1 VLVHFLSAFRVN
13 QDPVIE
19 VKGLAW
25 LGIDQPTKAAWKSL
39 QQFSLPDK
47 VSKWAGSAT
56 AHQISYPTLAAS
68 ENTQPL
74 SMMAT
79 SMVEMNE
86 LETSNTSQESY
97 MAVEES
103 IAAEEHRTIDQSP
116 SVNGHNAAHEPDATN
131 GHNAADG
138 PDAADGRHA
147 ADGSLNAEGSSF
159 IATRENTNAENHS
172 GTADTQLQSTTGILH
187 RLGLKL
193 DGFLSMIKSGVN
205 DLEVYLTSRIGERHI
220 RNFKAIRRP
229 ILIAVPSGLALR
241 GAVVLLMRPYYSPSA
256 NIGSAGFGDLKKF
269 RHYCPKGNR
278 RTQTAVLIKLLST
291 LVTTLAVFGHLN
303 SLRSVS
309 VSRTELI
316 STFQVLF
323 APIGAAF
330 EFIGRL
336 SEEIFSLTHLVRQLP
351 PGDLRYTLSRLCLVH
366 ANGNGMT
373 TSKNVFLGGTSY
385 RHLKQNKLPKSLLWF
400 GRLFLL
406 CFTFSQYIQTIILI
420 IRRVTTRTAAIVDC
434 EILFLSI
441 AGISGLVQSI
451 IISLVNVSW
460 EIQTDTQPC
469 SSPHC
474 QVRCCREAVQ
484 NNPDLRVAALEKLN
498 YTNFSWIATTDASC
512 NLMQVVLTLRLTESN
527 LIPQRPHNLADL
539 STVAIY
545 LVFIIFMP
553 IYYFSVEQHENF
565 AMRTFLGTQPD
576 PASQLPSSENVS
588 RPVNSPRR
596 PDTFWGKVTALAGQ
610 WQFYFLEVGDVFMT
624 VTVFFVIIYFMVNE
638 TSLWKGWEVTKPC
651 PTMWKDELED
661 LLLWF

>member
-1 VLVHFLSAFRVN
+1 
-13 QDPVIE
+13 
-19 VKGLAW
+19 
-25 LGIDQPTKAAWKSL
+25 
-39 QQFSLPDK
+39 
-47 VSKWAGSAT
+47 
-56 AHQISYPTLAAS
+56 
-68 ENTQPL
+68 
-74 SMMAT
+74 MMAT

-116 SVNGHNAAHEPDATN
+116 SVDGHNAAHEPDATD

-138 PDAADGRHA
+138 PDATDGPDAADGPDATDGRHA
-147 ADGSLNAEGSSF
+147 ADASLNAEGSSF

-172 GTADTQLQSTTGILH
+172 GTADTQLQSTTGMLH
-187 RLGLKL
+187 RLGLRL

-229 ILIAVPSGLALR
+229 LLIAVPSGLALR
-241 GAVVLLMRPYYSPSA
+241 GAVLLLMRPYYSPSA

-351 PGDLRYTLSRLCLVH
+351 PGGLRYTLSRLCLVH

-373 TSKNVFLGGTSY
+373 TSKNVFLGGTSS

-420 IRRVTTRTAAIVDC
+420 IRRVTTRHCGLRDFIVVDRRNQWPC
-434 EILFLSI
+434 SIHHHFPCQRVLGNSDRHPAMFLSSL
-441 AGISGLVQSI
+441 SGEVLSR
-451 IISLVNVSW
+451 SCSK
-460 EIQTDTQPC
+460 QP
-469 SSPHC
+469 
-474 QVRCCREAVQ
+474 R
-484 NNPDLRVAALEKLN
+484 
-498 YTNFSWIATTDASC
+498 
-512 NLMQVVLTLRLTESN
+512 
-527 LIPQRPHNLADL
+527 
-539 STVAIY
+539 
-545 LVFIIFMP
+545 
-553 IYYFSVEQHENF
+553 
-565 AMRTFLGTQPD
+565 
-576 PASQLPSSENVS
+576 
-588 RPVNSPRR
+588 SPRCGL
-596 PDTFWGKVTALAGQ
+596 GKA
-610 WQFYFLEVGDVFMT
+610 
-624 VTVFFVIIYFMVNE
+624 
-638 TSLWKGWEVTKPC
+638 
-651 PTMWKDELED
+651 ELHEFQLD
-661 LLLWF
+661 RHDRCIM